1 MKNITALIMAGKN
14 DSQMVSK
21 KTQFSQSI
29 YGKEVI
35 KRVVEST
42 RKAGIEDIAVIVGKD
57 TKQEIE
63 QILQNSVK
71 YIYQDEVLGT
81 GYAILKSVDYLKAKE
96 GNVIILNGNIPLIKS
111 ETIKKLVKK
120 AEKEENAGTI
130 LSAISNNPI
139 GYGRVIRDVNN
150 IKKIVEESDLDEE
163 QKSIFEVNAG
173 VYVYNIK
180 ELLNVIDRLQKNK
193 IGLYYITDI
202 IEMMAVQGLKI
213 GALLLEDNTEVLPAN
228 NKIQLEILNK
238 ILRIRINT
246 MHMQNGVTIEDIN
259 STYIYDDVKI
269 GMDTIIRPNT
279 TIKSGVKIGED
290 CDIGPNAY
298 IRENCVLA
306 NKVKVGSFVEIKKAV
321 INEGSKVP
329 HLSYMGDCE
338 IGKKV
343 NIGCGTITCN
353 YDGVNKNKT
362 KIGNDCFIG
371 SNVNLVAPVK
381 IGDNVLVAAGSTITD
396 DVPADALAIARQ
408 RQIVKE
414 EWNKR
419 N

>member
-1 MKNITALIMAGKN
+1 MKNITSLIMAGKN
-14 DSQMVSK
+14 DSQMISK
-21 KTQFSQSI
+21 KTQFAQSI

-35 KRVVEST
+35 KRVVESV
-42 RKAGIEDIAVIVGKD
+42 RKAGIEDIAVIVGND

-63 QILQNSVK
+63 QILQNTVR

-81 GYAILKSVDYLKAKE
+81 GYAILKSADYLKTTE

-139 GYGRVIRDVNN
+139 GYGRVIRDGNN
-150 IKKIVEESDLDEE
+150 IKKIVEESDLDEK

-193 IGLYYITDI
+193 IGLYYITDV

-228 NKIQLEILNK
+228 NKIQLEVLNK

>member
-14 DSQMVSK
+14 DSQMISK
-21 KTQFSQSI
+21 KTQFAQSI

-35 KRVVEST
+35 KRVVESV
-42 RKAGIEDIAVIVGKD
+42 RKAGIEDIAVIVGND

-150 IKKIVEESDLDEE
+150 IKKIVEESDLDEK

-180 ELLNVIDRLQKNK
+180 ELLKNLQDYLNRL
-193 IGLYYITDI
+193 Y
-202 IEMMAVQGLKI
+202 
-213 GALLLEDNTEVLPAN
+213 
-228 NKIQLEILNK
+228 
-238 ILRIRINT
+238 
-246 MHMQNGVTIEDIN
+246 
-259 STYIYDDVKI
+259 
-269 GMDTIIRPNT
+269 
-279 TIKSGVKIGED
+279 
-290 CDIGPNAY
+290 
-298 IRENCVLA
+298 
-306 NKVKVGSFVEIKKAV
+306 
-321 INEGSKVP
+321 
-329 HLSYMGDCE
+329 
-338 IGKKV
+338 
-343 NIGCGTITCN
+343 
-353 YDGVNKNKT
+353 
-362 KIGNDCFIG
+362 
-371 SNVNLVAPVK
+371 
-381 IGDNVLVAAGSTITD
+381 
-396 DVPADALAIARQ
+396 
-408 RQIVKE
+408 
-414 EWNKR
+414 
-419 N
+419 

>member
-1 MKNITALIMAGKN
+1 M
-14 DSQMVSK
+14 
-21 KTQFSQSI
+21 
-29 YGKEVI
+29 
-35 KRVVEST
+35 
-42 RKAGIEDIAVIVGKD
+42 
-57 TKQEIE
+57 
-63 QILQNSVK
+63 
-71 YIYQDEVLGT
+71 
-81 GYAILKSVDYLKAKE
+81 
-96 GNVIILNGNIPLIKS
+96 IKS

-150 IKKIVEESDLDEE
+150 IKKIVEESDLDEK

-246 MHMQNGVTIEDIN
+246 MHIQNGVTIEDIN

-381 IGDNVLVAAGSTITD
+381 IGDNVLVAAGSAITD

>member
-21 KTQFSQSI
+21 KTQFAQSI

-71 YIYQDEVLGT
+71 YIYQDEVFGT

-150 IKKIVEESDLDEE
+150 IKKIVEE

>member
-14 DSQMVSK
+14 DSQMISK
-21 KTQFSQSI
+21 KTQFAQSI

-35 KRVVEST
+35 KRVVESV
-42 RKAGIEDIAVIVGKD
+42 RKAGIEDIAVIVGND

-63 QILQNSVK
+63 QILQNTVR

-81 GYAILKSVDYLKAKE
+81 GYAILKSVDYLKTTE

-139 GYGRVIRDVNN
+139 GYGRVIRDGNN
-150 IKKIVEESDLDEE
+150 IKKIVEESDLDEK

-193 IGLYYITDI
+193 IGLYYITDV

-269 GMDTIIRPNT
+269 GMDTIIRHNT

-321 INEGSKVP
+321 IDEGSKVP

-353 YDGVNKNKT
+353 YDGKNKNKT
-362 KIGNDCFIG
+362 IIGDNCFVG
-371 SNVNLVAPVK
+371 SNVNFVAPVK
-381 IGDNVLVAAGSTITD
+381 IDNNVTVGAGSTITD
-396 DVPADALAIARQ
+396 DVKANSLAIARQ
-408 RQIVKE
+408 RQTNKE
-414 EWNKR
+414 NYKK
-419 N
+419 